1 MFSKP
6 SVTIHVEQKLHNT
19 NNYKLVCKLN
29 RGSALFH
36 KPNQHI
42 NVNWLALSC
51 IVFWNY
57 LFKFMSFNLSTS
69 PDCFI
74 QQGVHDRQTSGLS
87 FARVHQVPTF
97 SHTCGSVI
105 WLVVW
110 NIFNFSIYWECHHP
124 NWLYHIFQRGRST
137 TNQFCF
143 FQNTDDLVF
152 RKTRSIP
159 PLVGSVRLTYSRR
172 LLIRIWSHE
181 LRHGRSVQMFCHPG
195 GLNMFKWVW
204 VDSG

>member
-1 MFSKP
+1 MNGCHECIISLQFWSRSGALHWEVWLCRLVMFSKP

-97 SHTCGSVI
+97 SHTCMGFGH
-105 WLVVW
+105 LVGGDW
-110 NIFNFSIYWECHHP
+110 NIVI
-124 NWLYHIFQRGRST
+124 
-137 TNQFCF
+137 
-143 FQNTDDLVF
+143 
-152 RKTRSIP
+152 
-159 PLVGSVRLTYSRR
+159 
-172 LLIRIWSHE
+172 LIVVNR
-181 LRHGRSVQMFCHPG
+181 V
-195 GLNMFKWVW
+195 
-204 VDSG
+204 